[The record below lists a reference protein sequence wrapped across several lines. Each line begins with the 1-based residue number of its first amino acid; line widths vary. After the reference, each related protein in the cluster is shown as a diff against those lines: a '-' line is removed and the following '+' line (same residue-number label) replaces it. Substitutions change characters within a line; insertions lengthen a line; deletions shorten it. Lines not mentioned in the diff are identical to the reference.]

1 MSLFYFPI
9 FTMIMNLDTDKVKTF
24 AGVGETAFEIHK
36 VFADLFV
43 DGEIIQ
49 DPDYKSI
56 HPIPFGRYSSQKLND
71 SISEINKS
79 ALRVAKRISIKGD
92 LRLSTRG
99 EVAYPLK
106 NSFPFI
112 IHPEKYVSESA
123 FLESIDK
130 PVLSLKVSEEK
141 TLKDLFAELIMLA
154 DCNKCEV
161 YGNYTRDITL
171 VDENKNNRFV
181 FRFFVSHEPPNEAT
195 ELGLLFSLIM
205 ELI

>member
-1 MSLFYFPI
+1 
-9 FTMIMNLDTDKVKTF
+9 MIMNLDTDKVKTF

-43 DGEIIQ
+43 DGEIVQ

-56 HPIPFGRYSSQKLND
+56 HPIPFGRYRSETLDASVT
-71 SISEINKS
+71 EINKPVM
-79 ALRVAKRISIKGD
+79 RMAKQIAIKGD

-99 EVAYPLK
+99 EGAYPLK

-112 IHPEKYVSESA
+112 IHPEKYLAESA
-123 FLESIDK
+123 FLESIPK
-130 PVLSLKVSEEK
+130 TVMLLEIAAGK

-161 YGNYTRDITL
+161 YGNYTHDASLSST
-171 VDENKNNRFV
+171 DESKINRFV

-195 ELGLLFSLIM
+195 ELGLMFSIFL
-205 ELI
+205 EVK